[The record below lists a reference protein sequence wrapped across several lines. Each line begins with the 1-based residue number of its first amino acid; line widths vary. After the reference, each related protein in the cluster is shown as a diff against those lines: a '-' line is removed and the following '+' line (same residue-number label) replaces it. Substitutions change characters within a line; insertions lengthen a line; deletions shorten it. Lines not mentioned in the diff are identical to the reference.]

1 MNKQII
7 NLLTVGLTLLLTA
20 CGGSGNKDQAPE
32 LAEQS
37 KLGTVHTL
45 TPEYT
50 FTSTLAGT
58 IEYQGS
64 CSSST
69 TQATAGENTIKLNPL
84 EWWGEYDNCEIT
96 VTSDKG
102 KVSPI
107 LKITPFEVIPKPT
120 EINKLGEVF
129 TLTPEYTFHTDIA
142 GELSYEG
149 SCIADTKNAIAGEN
163 TITFNNLEWWE
174 SYSNCEITVT
184 LDNGKKLPA
193 LKITP
198 FNVIP
203 KPTEVEEIGEVFELK
218 AEYKFETDFAGTI
231 TYQGRCSSDT
241 TQAFVGEN
249 EVELKLSKWWITYDD
264 CALTITT
271 ADGKTTSQLSI
282 SPFRTVYPA
291 KTPLND
297 TGMDFCANMPRQ
309 AEGFSA
315 ELNCADFGVTQT
327 ESNWDNGGFVIP
339 AGQDA
344 THGRDALAVQGK
356 LEKIGDGHAG
366 FDFTK
371 LDEDGNELPYSAEQ
385 YACVRDNHT
394 NLIWEVKQDTP
405 VKDDLHSGKAGF
417 LWYNSST
424 NGDFTGMPDAGEPI
438 RDIKC
443 KNTGRCDTEKF
454 IQDVNEEGYCGL
466 NHWRLP
472 TYAEALSIAS
482 ISSGSNIQESI
493 IYQKNEILENVNR
506 SYLHTSD
513 FIVHDNQRYSVFM
526 YNSLAFLP
534 KTDSRPTFP
543 GSAVL
548 VHNGPEYAEPYS
560 LTDKFEKLTEAT
572 ALDKNT
578 GLIWTRC
585 PASMNDG
592 NISGNICNKTYY
604 WDEALAAANF
614 ANEKQFLDY
623 SDWRLPSGTELA
635 SLFEFDHAPFI
646 NQDIFPISNLELET
660 KTFWTSTPSPAKLMG
675 EGIYSLRFNYYD
687 GLRFPDKS
695 DKKNYMLLV
704 RGGY

>member
-1 MNKQII
+1 MKKQI
-7 NLLTVGLTLLLTA
+7 LTLFIVGLTTLLTA
-20 CGGSGNKDQAPE
+20 CGGSKSDKPLIPE
-32 LAEQS
+32 LNEQS
-37 KLGTVHTL
+37 KLGTQHTL

-58 IEYQGS
+58 IEYKGS

-69 TQATAGENTIKLNPL
+69 TQATAGENTITLSGLK
-84 EWWGEYDNCEIT
+84 WFGEYENCKII
-96 VTSDKG
+96 VQAANG
-102 KVSPI
+102 KKTLPLNVSAF
-107 LKITPFEVIPKPT
+107 KVIPQPT
-120 EINKLGEVF
+120 EIESIGLSAGK
-129 TLTPEYTFHTDIA
+129 TPSYSFYSDIA
-142 GELSYEG
+142 GTLLLQG
-149 SCIADTKNAIAGEN
+149 SCSTNNKTVSIGEN
-163 TITFNNLEWWE
+163 TITFNPINWWQEYKDCKIIVQADNNNE
-174 SYSNCEITVT
+174 SYALNVSPFVIYPRLKEDAPLDFKT
-184 LDNGKKLPA
+184 LETISLKYIYTRTEKGKIVYSGDCKQAEQPLTEGDN
-193 LKITP
+193 IV
-198 FNVIP
+198 VID
-203 KPTEVEEIGEVFELK
+203 GL
-218 AEYKFETDFAGTI
+218 
-231 TYQGRCSSDT
+231 
-241 TQAFVGEN
+241 
-249 EVELKLSKWWITYDD
+249 KWWITYDD
-264 CALTITT
+264 CKLWITT
-271 ADGKTTSQLSI
+271 AEGKATDKLSI
-282 SPFRTVYPA
+282 TPFRTVYPA

-472 TYAEALSIAS
+472 TYAEALSIVS

-506 SYLHTSD
+506 SYLNNTD

-526 YNSLAFLP
+526 YNSLAFQIG
-534 KTDSRPTFP
+534 R
-543 GSAVL
+543 
-548 VHNGPEYAEPYS
+548 
-560 LTDKFEKLTEAT
+560 
-572 ALDKNT
+572 
-578 GLIWTRC
+578 
-585 PASMNDG
+585 AS
-592 NISGNICNKTYY
+592 CR
-604 WDEALAAANF
+604 E
-614 ANEKQFLDY
+614 
-623 SDWRLPSGTELA
+623 R
-635 SLFEFDHAPFI
+635 
-646 NQDIFPISNLELET
+646 
-660 KTFWTSTPSPAKLMG
+660 
-675 EGIYSLRFNYYD
+675 
-687 GLRFPDKS
+687 
-695 DKKNYMLLV
+695 V
-704 RGGY
+704 

>member
-1 MNKQII
+1 MNKQIFI
-7 NLLTVGLTLLLTA
+7 LFIVGLTTLLTA
-20 CGGSGNKDQAPE
+20 CGGSKSDKTPIPE
-32 LAEQS
+32 LNEQS
-37 KLGTVHTL
+37 KLGTQHTL

-58 IEYQGS
+58 IEYKGS

-69 TQATAGENTIKLNPL
+69 TQATAGENTITLSGLK
-84 EWWGEYDNCEIT
+84 WFGEYENCKII
-96 VTSDKG
+96 VQAANG
-102 KVSPI
+102 KKTLPLNVSAF
-107 LKITPFEVIPKPT
+107 KVIPQPT
-120 EINKLGEVF
+120 EIESIGLSAGK
-129 TLTPEYTFHTDIA
+129 TPSYSFYSDIA
-142 GELSYEG
+142 GTLLLQG
-149 SCIADTKNAIAGEN
+149 SCSTNNKTVSIGEN
-163 TITFNNLEWWE
+163 TITFNPINWWQEYKDCKIIVQADNNNE
-174 SYSNCEITVT
+174 SYALNVSPFVIYPRLKEDAPLDFKT
-184 LDNGKKLPA
+184 LETISLKYIYTSTEKGKIVYSGDCKQAEQPLTEGDN
-193 LKITP
+193 IV
-198 FNVIP
+198 VID
-203 KPTEVEEIGEVFELK
+203 GL
-218 AEYKFETDFAGTI
+218 
-231 TYQGRCSSDT
+231 
-241 TQAFVGEN
+241 
-249 EVELKLSKWWITYDD
+249 KWWITYDD
-264 CALTITT
+264 CKLWITT
-271 ADGKTTSQLSI
+271 AEGKATDKLSI
-282 SPFRTVYPA
+282 TPFRTVYPA

-635 SLFEFDHAPFI
+635 SLFEFDHAPL
-646 NQDIFPISNLELET
+646 DR
-660 KTFWTSTPSPAKLMG
+660 KST
-675 EGIYSLRFNYYD
+675 
-687 GLRFPDKS
+687 
-695 DKKNYMLLV
+695 
-704 RGGY
+704 